1 VSDLA
6 AAAAAL
12 GIPELLV
19 QRSAEARA
27 AETGASVDEILA
39 AWAGGESGPAAA
51 AEPSEPEPAE
61 EVEATTEEPDEA
73 PAQPEVT
80 IEVPGD
86 RSTET
91 APAPAIATTTSRAPA
106 PTEVTAAE
114 AANLPVVITV
124 PTSGIKERT
133 NFAVP
138 KWLAV
143 TFFIAPLIA
152 LFALGGSATGECGAA
167 TELGT
172 NVITGEI
179 VNCDGSE
186 FTGSAV
192 GGGGAD
198 FIALGEAIYQGN
210 EVSGVNCA
218 GCHGAGGGGG
228 AGPALNAVL
237 TVFGSCADHT
247 EWVTL
252 GTAGFEAEGRSTY
265 GDSNKP
271 LRGFGGGVM
280 PPFGSSLT
288 EEQIAAVSAFER
300 VRFGGQDPEA
310 ALSDC
315 GLVEEPAEGEG
326 EEGAGED
333 GADVDQPADTT
344 DTDGASETDGDVT
357 DEEGGGETGS
367 EGDG

>member
-1 VSDLA
+1 MSDLA

-39 AWAGGESGPAAA
+39 AWAGGESGPAPAA
-51 AEPSEPEPAE
+51 QPAPSEPEDTTSPAE
-61 EVEATTEEPDEA
+61 SAEETEAEPA
-73 PAQPEVT
+73 APEVT
-80 IEVPGD
+80 IEIPDVGPAE
-86 RSTET
+86 R
-91 APAPAIATTTSRAPA
+91 APAAAVSRAPG

-143 TFFIAPLIA
+143 IFFIAPLVA
-152 LFALGGSATGECGAA
+152 LFALGGSATGECGTA

-192 GGGGAD
+192 GGGGTD
-198 FIALGEAIYQGN
+198 FIALGEAIYQGG

-237 TVFGSCADHT
+237 RVFGSCADHN
-247 EWVTL
+247 EWIAL
-252 GTAGFEAEGRSTY
+252 GTSGLQAAGRSTY
-265 GDSNKP
+265 GDTNKP
-271 LRGFGGGVM
+271 LGGFGAPM
-280 PPFGSSLT
+280 PGFGSSLS

-300 VRFGGQDPEA
+300 VRYGGQDPEA

-315 GLVEEPAEGEG
+315 GLVEDPEEGEG
-326 EEGAGED
+326 EEGTGED
-333 GADVDQPADTT
+333 GTDVEQPPETT
-344 DTDGASETDGDVT
+344 DTDGGADGDMT
-357 DEEGGGETGS
+357 DEDGGGETGS
-367 EGDG
+367 EGDGA

>member
-1 VSDLA
+1 MSDLA

-27 AETGASVDEILA
+27 AETGASVEEVLA
-39 AWAGGESGPAAA
+39 AWAGGESGPAPAAKPESSQPEETGTTTEDA
-51 AEPSEPEPAE
+51 AEPDVEPA
-61 EVEATTEEPDEA
+61 A
-73 PAQPEVT
+73 PEVT
-80 IEVPGD
+80 IEIPDERPADRVP
-86 RSTET
+86 
-91 APAPAIATTTSRAPA
+91 AVAVSRAPG

-133 NFAVP
+133 NSAVP

-143 TFFIAPLIA
+143 TFFIAPLLA
-152 LFALGGSATGECGAA
+152 LFALGSSATGECGTA
-167 TELGT
+167 TELET

-192 GGGGAD
+192 GGGETD
-198 FIALGEAIYQGN
+198 FIALGEAIYQGS
-210 EVSGVNCA
+210 ELSGVNCA

-247 EWVTL
+247 EWVSL
-252 GTAGFEAEGRSTY
+252 ATAGLQAAGRSTY
-265 GDSNKP
+265 GDTNKP
-271 LRGFGGGVM
+271 LGGFGAGM
-280 PPFGSSLT
+280 PGFGSLLS

-300 VRFGGQDPEA
+300 VRFGGQEPEA

-315 GLVEEPAEGEG
+315 GLAEDPEEGEG

-333 GADVDQPADTT
+333 GAIVDQPPDTT
-344 DTDGASETDGDVT
+344 DTGEGVPDQGGD
-357 DEEGGGETGS
+357 GETGS
-367 EGDG
+367 GG

>member
-1 VSDLA
+1 MSDLA

-39 AWAGGESGPAAA
+39 AWAGGEAGPAAA
-51 AEPSEPEPAE
+51 PQPEPSEPEDTASPAE
-61 EVEATTEEPDEA
+61 SADEPEAEPA
-73 PAQPEVT
+73 TPEVT
-80 IEVPGD
+80 IEIPD
-86 RSTET
+86 ESPAER
-91 APAPAIATTTSRAPA
+91 APAAAATTTRAPG

-138 KWLAV
+138 KWLAMI
-143 TFFIAPLIA
+143 FFIAPLIA

-167 TELGT
+167 TELET

-192 GGGGAD
+192 GGGGTD
-198 FIALGEAIYQGN
+198 FIALGEAIYQGGA
-210 EVSGVNCA
+210 VSGVNCA

-237 TVFGSCADHT
+237 RVFGSCADHN
-247 EWVTL
+247 EWVAL
-252 GTAGFEAEGRSTY
+252 GTPGLQAEGRSTY
-265 GDSNKP
+265 GDTNKP
-271 LRGFGGGVM
+271 LGGFGAPM
-280 PPFGSSLT
+280 PGFGSSLD
-288 EEQIAAVSAFER
+288 EDQIAAVSAFER
-300 VRFGGQDPEA
+300 VRYGGQDPEE
-310 ALSDC
+310 ALIDC
-315 GLVEEPAEGEG
+315 GLAEDPESEG
-326 EEGAGED
+326 EEGVGEN
-333 GADVDQPADTT
+333 GAEVEQPPDTT
-344 DTDGASETDGDVT
+344 DTETDGDMT
-357 DEEGGGETGS
+357 DGEGGGETGS
-367 EGDG
+367 EGDGA

>member
-1 VSDLA
+1 MSDLA

-39 AWAGGESGPAAA
+39 AWAGGESGPAPA

-61 EVEATTEEPDEA
+61 EVQATTEEPDEA
-73 PAQPEVT
+73 PTQPEVT
-80 IEVPGD
+80 TEEPGD

-91 APAPAIATTTSRAPA
+91 VPAAAIATATSRAPA

-192 GGGGAD
+192 GGGGTD

-252 GTAGFEAEGRSTY
+252 ATAGLQAAGRSTY
-265 GDSNKP
+265 GDTNKP
-271 LRGFGGGVM
+271 LGGFGAPM
-280 PPFGSSLT
+280 PGFGSSLS

-300 VRFGGQDPEA
+300 VRFGGQEPET
-310 ALSDC
+310 ALNDC
-315 GLVEEPAEGEG
+315 GLVEEPAEGES

-333 GADVDQPADTT
+333 GADVDQPTDTT

-357 DEEGGGETGS
+357 DEGGDGETGS
-367 EGDG
+367 GG

>member
-1 VSDLA
+1 MSDLA

-51 AEPSEPEPAE
+51 AQPEPSEPSEPEETVPPAE
-61 EVEATTEEPDEA
+61 DAEEPDEEPAA
-73 PAQPEVT
+73 PDVT
-80 IEVPGD
+80 IEIPDAGPAE
-86 RSTET
+86 R
-91 APAPAIATTTSRAPA
+91 APAAAVSRAPG

-114 AANLPVVITV
+114 AANLPIVITV

-143 TFFIAPLIA
+143 IFFIAPLLA
-152 LFALGGSATGECGAA
+152 LFALGSSATGECGVA

-192 GGGGAD
+192 GGGGTD
-198 FIALGEAIYQGN
+198 FIALGEAIYQGG

-237 TVFGSCADHT
+237 TVFGSCTDHV
-247 EWVTL
+247 EWVAL
-252 GTAGFEAEGRSTY
+252 GTAGLQAAGRSTY
-265 GDSNKP
+265 GDTNKP
-271 LRGFGGGVM
+271 LGGFGAPM
-280 PPFGSSLT
+280 PGFDSLLT
-288 EEQIAAVSAFER
+288 AEQIAAVSAFER
-300 VRFGGQDPEA
+300 VRFGGQEPEA

-315 GLVEEPAEGEG
+315 GLVEEPAEGES
-326 EEGAGED
+326 EEGTGDD
-333 GADVDQPADTT
+333 GTVVDQPPEITDTDDTT
-344 DTDGASETDGDVT
+344 DTTT
-357 DEEGGGETGS
+357 TTN
-367 EGDG
+367 